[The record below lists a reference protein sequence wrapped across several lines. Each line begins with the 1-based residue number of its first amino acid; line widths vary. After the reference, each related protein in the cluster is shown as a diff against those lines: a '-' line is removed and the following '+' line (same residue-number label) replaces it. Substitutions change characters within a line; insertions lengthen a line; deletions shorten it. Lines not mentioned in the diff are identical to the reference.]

1 MCPHKKMKKVIEKMK
16 KKTKKDKTIKARV
29 TEERLN
35 DIREYCKKN
44 NITAS
49 KLINDFFDELLKDK
63 IED

>member
-1 MCPHKKMKKVIEKMK
+1 MWLHKKDNKGITMKV
-16 KKTKKDKTIKARV
+16 KKTVKSKYIRARV

-44 NITAS
+44 SITAS

>member
-1 MCPHKKMKKVIEKMK
+1 MKV
-16 KKTKKDKTIKARV
+16 KKTVKSKYIRARV